1 MSPLPKMKPYQISS
15 KKRVFITEAPKR
27 RGSSQEAIGPESTT
41 SRGRGSFEKVRNKRN
56 QNPRLKSSSQDPH
69 KVLGVKREAFKTQ
82 FGRRKEVA
90 VLAPATRIPPP
101 KLLTGAK
108 EENVE
113 KGITA
118 SRTYR
123 LNLSTKRVLRPL
135 IIKLGNNETVEAKR
149 SLINAESM

>member
-27 RGSSQEAIGPESTT
+27 RGSSQEAIGPESST
-41 SRGRGSFEKVRNKRN
+41 SRGRGSFEKVRDDRN
-56 QNPRLKSSSQDPH
+56 QKPRLKSSLQNTH
-69 KVLGVKREAFKTQ
+69 KVLGVKREVFKTQ
-82 FGRRKEVA
+82 FGRKKVA
-90 VLAPATRIPPP
+90 AVPAPVTRIPTS

-108 EENVE
+108 NNE
-113 KGITA
+113 KIIIA

-123 LNLSTKRVLRPL
+123 LNLSPTRVLRPL
-135 IIKLGNNETVEAKR
+135 IVKLGNNETVEAKR